1 MPLASLIR
9 PELILSNVECSDR
22 ASLLR
27 KLANHVASAN
37 LVDSGEILFDKL
49 IEREDLESTAFGGGV
64 AIPHCK
70 VDGLDAVLVA
80 VAVVPEGIDFAAGD
94 GKPVKLFFC
103 IVSPSDSPVAHLQS
117 LAAIS
122 RWIQS
127 EQRVAALLELDDPQA
142 IYDYLITSE
151 V

>member
-9 PELILSNVECSDR
+9 PELILPNLECSDR

-27 KLANHVASAN
+27 KLANHVASAG
-37 LVDSGEILFDKL
+37 LVESSEILFEKL

-70 VDGLDAVLVA
+70 IDGLAEVLVA
-80 VAVVPEGIDFAAGD
+80 IAVVPRGIEFAAAD

-103 IVSPSDSPVAHLQS
+103 IVSPTDSPVAHLQS

-122 RWIQS
+122 RWVQS
-127 EQRVAALLELDDPQA
+127 AERVDALLQLDDPPA
-142 IYDYLITSE
+142 IYDYLSSSE
-151 V
+151 S